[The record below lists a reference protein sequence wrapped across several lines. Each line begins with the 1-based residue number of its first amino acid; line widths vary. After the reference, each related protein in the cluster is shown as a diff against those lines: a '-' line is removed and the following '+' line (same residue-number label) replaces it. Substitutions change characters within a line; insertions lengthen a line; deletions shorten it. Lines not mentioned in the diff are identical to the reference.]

1 MIKIQ
6 WRNDMPANLPPQ
18 YYELEREFKR
28 EQDPKEKLRLA
39 QELLAM
45 MPKHK
50 GTDKLQAE
58 LKAKIS
64 KLRLQIEGGQKKHGA
79 RTAETHD
86 HVEREGAG
94 QVILIGPPNSGKSSL
109 VDSLTHAQPLIADY
123 PYTTREPLA
132 GMMTFETVQIQLID
146 TPPISEEHFESYLI
160 NLIRQA
166 DIVLLVLDIMSPN
179 LEIELRTTLKL
190 LEDKRII
197 LSPESG
203 AADDPRYSIKKTLI
217 IAHKCFEED
226 CERNIENLKRLCP
239 GFEIIPSTIL
249 DDAAL
254 LNLQAAIFRSLK
266 IIRVY
271 TKKIGEEPVL
281 IDPIVLPLNG
291 TVEDAALTIH
301 KDFAQKLLFAKVWR
315 PGRFEGQK
323 VKNTFIL
330 EDRDI
335 IEFHI

>member
-1 MIKIQ
+1 
-6 WRNDMPANLPPQ
+6 MPANLPPQ

-64 KLRLQIEGGQKKHGA
+64 KLRQQIEGGQKKHGA

-86 HVEREGAG
+86 HIEREGAG
-94 QVILIGPPNSGKSSL
+94 QAILIGPPNSGKSSL
-109 VDSLTHAQPLIADY
+109 VASLTHAQPLIADY

-146 TPPISEEHFESYLI
+146 TPPVSEEQFESYLI

-166 DIVLLVLDIMSPN
+166 DVALLVLDIMSPG
-179 LEIELRTTLKL
+179 LEAEVAITRKL
-190 LEDKRII
+190 LEEKRII
-197 LSPESG
+197 LSSESG
-203 AADDPRYSIKKTLI
+203 ETDDPRYSIKKTLV
-217 IAHKCFEED
+217 IAHKCFEDD
-226 CERNIENLKRLCP
+226 CEKNMENLRKLCP
-239 GFEIIPSTIL
+239 GLEVIPSTIL
-249 DDAAL
+249 DDEVL
-254 LNLQAAIFRSLK
+254 LKLRSAIFKSLK

-271 TKKIGEEPVL
+271 TKKIGQEPVL
-281 IDPIVLPLNG
+281 IDPIVLPLEG

-330 EDRDI
+330 EDKDI